1 MPDAA
6 RGHKASMISAC
17 HLQQECTAP
26 DVFVISKAVAACILD
41 TEAVSE
47 LLPLYDSEIIQTNKL
62 LPPSENIDKSESL
75 ISGRKEY
82 NY

>member
-6 RGHKASMISAC
+6 RGHKSSMISAC
-17 HLQQECTAP
+17 HMQQECTAP

-47 LLPLYDSEIIQTNKL
+47 LLPLYHSEIIQTALVKQIT
-62 LPPSENIDKSESL
+62 SSI
-75 ISGRKEY
+75 RKY
-82 NY
+82 RQI